1 MPPGIGYPKRRN
13 QGNDI
18 ISGGESNDILLG
30 GGDDTLGGGTPD
42 AFSRFLA
49 RQTGL
54 GVSPAIRD
62 LDAVGQAEPGEE
74 RFTYGPTAYP
84 PVMGRP
90 SRPQSN
96 TDIVPS
102 TPDLGGSGEIDLGL
116 GFVPGGLGTNPPPV
130 TTETIPPIAPPVG
143 EDILD
148 PDDPALRPLVT
159 PRNYMFGDERTSA
172 GGAGPGAKYVESNL
186 IQAILRA
193 LQETNPGVEG
203 PGLIERLRGTKGGF
217 TPSNKPVG
225 SRIFNR

>member
-1 MPPGIGYPKRRN
+1 MPPGIGYGKRRN

-30 GGDDTLGGGTPD
+30 AGDDTLGGGTPD

-49 RQTGL
+49 RTTGL
-54 GVSPAIRD
+54 DVSPAIRD

-74 RFTYGPTAYP
+74 RFEYGPTAYAP
-84 PVMGRP
+84 AMGRQN
-90 SRPQSN
+90 RPVSN
-96 TDIVPS
+96 TPINTPP
-102 TPDLGGSGEIDLGL
+102 PDLGGSGEIDLLGP
-116 GFVPGGLGTNPPPV
+116 GFVPGGLAKTPSTNPPDV

-148 PDDPALRPLVT
+148 PNDPALRPLVT
-159 PRNYMFGDERTSA
+159 QETYTGH
-172 GGAGPGAKYVESNL
+172 GPGAKYEESNL

-193 LQETNPGVEG
+193 LQEGVEG